1 MATNTFAGSKP
12 VKREDAMLDH
22 ISTLTHKRDEALKLM
37 DKLQNVAPSHEDFFN
52 RIRAVLK

>member
-1 MATNTFAGSKP
+1 MRADFAGSKP
-12 VKREDAMLDH
+12 AKREDAMLDH